1 MALLARQPTVAQR
14 ELCSSQ
20 FKQAPLARSVR
31 CKSYVPLE
39 LIAAAGDVDAP
50 VAVPIVAALVVTAA
64 VTFAVPAYLNRG
76 QSAADKIFASKQNK
90 PLDKGKG
97 KVPVKGKTAAGKGK
111 TTRR

>member
-1 MALLARQPTVAQR
+1 MALLARQSGVAQR
-14 ELCSSQ
+14 AFCPSEI
-20 FKQAPLARSVR
+20 KAAPGARSVR

-76 QSAADKIFASKQNK
+76 QSAADKIFESKQNK

-97 KVPVKGKTAAGKGK
+97 KIPVKGKTAAGKGK